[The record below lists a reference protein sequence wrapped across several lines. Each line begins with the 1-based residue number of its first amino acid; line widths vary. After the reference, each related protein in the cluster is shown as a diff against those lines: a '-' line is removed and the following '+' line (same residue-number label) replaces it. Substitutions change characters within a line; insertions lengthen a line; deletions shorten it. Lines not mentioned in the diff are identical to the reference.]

1 MKNIIINELYDILFI
16 LNLYEIIKLSSEY
29 DNNLI
34 IYDNM
39 ILDSS
44 FNNFYNHIKYL
55 PVNYDYVQLYQKTP
69 IKITEQYNSLYFYCK
84 KYYFESS
91 LSYFI
96 SKKGIVKILD
106 YLNKKMDYNIK
117 YLIYDCYENIEGF
130 NFYTVYK
137 NDLFIEINRNK

>member
-84 KYYFESS
+84 KYYLESS